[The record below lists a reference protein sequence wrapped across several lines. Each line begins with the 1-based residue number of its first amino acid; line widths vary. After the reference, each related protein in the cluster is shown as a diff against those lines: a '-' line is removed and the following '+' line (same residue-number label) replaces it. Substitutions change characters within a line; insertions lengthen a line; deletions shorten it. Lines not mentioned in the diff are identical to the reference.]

1 MNNFAFANNG
11 GSPITGFPAGAPGQD
26 VSSLLV
32 RLATALQELHAEIK
46 QAADGARVPVV
57 TAAPSE
63 IGLHAGTDSN
73 IQMDVR
79 RARNLRNLRKRIF
92 GEDLFSGPSWD
103 ILLHLF
109 ESHVFQRRDTVGN
122 VCDGTEI
129 PAATA
134 LRWMNRLQVAGLIRL
149 RDDPLDGRRRYVE
162 LTNAGIDSM
171 TKYFNGVAPH
181 LIAA

>member
-1 MNNFAFANNG
+1 MNNIAFVKNG
-11 GSPITGFPAGAPGQD
+11 GSPTASLAAPAAGHD
-26 VSSLLV
+26 VSSMLA
-32 RLATALQELHAEIK
+32 RLASVLQDLQAEVR
-46 QAADGARVPVV
+46 QAAEGANHPDAVP
-57 TAAPSE
+57 ASE
-63 IGLHAGTDSN
+63 IGLHAGIDSN

-79 RARNLRNLRKRIF
+79 RARSIRSLRKRIF
-92 GEDLFSGPSWD
+92 GDDLFSGPAWD

-134 LRWMNRLQVAGLIRL
+134 LRWMNRLQQADLIRL

-162 LTNAGIDSM
+162 LSNAGVDAM
-171 TKYFNGVAPH
+171 TRYFNGVAPH